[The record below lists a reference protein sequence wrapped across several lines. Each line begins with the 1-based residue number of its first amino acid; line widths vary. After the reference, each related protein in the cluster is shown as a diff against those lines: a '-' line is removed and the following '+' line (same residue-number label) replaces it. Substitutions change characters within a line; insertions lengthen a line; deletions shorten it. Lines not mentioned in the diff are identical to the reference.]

1 MLALARR
8 LSPRRFPSDRLL
20 LFFFSSSESLIPRQS
35 PIFLLFSS
43 PFSSASQSSSPPPL
57 ADLRGGCN
65 AEDQPPPL
73 LPLCPGCGVH
83 MQSTHSSLPG
93 FFIPPAPKSP
103 DYHAPLSLL
112 PGASDEPH
120 LSLSL
125 KSGVLS
131 PNPKPSTTPGLD
143 SKPLV
148 CSRCHSLRHYGRVK
162 DPSAENLL
170 PDFDFDRMVAPKMAS
185 PSGPRSVVLMVVDAA
200 DFDGSFPRK
209 VARFVSSSIE
219 KHSIAYKEG
228 KPANVPRVILVVTKI
243 DLLPSSIAPDDLE
256 HWVRKQAR
264 IGGANKLS
272 GVHLVSSVRDWGV
285 RNLVEHV
292 RELAGSR
299 GNVWAVG
306 AQNAGKSTLI
316 NAMGK
321 CVEGKVSHLTVAP
334 VPGTTLGIVRVEG
347 VLGEQAKLFDTPGI
361 LHPYQIT
368 SRLTREEQK
377 LVLMSKE
384 LKPRTYR
391 IKAGHSVH
399 IGGLMKLDVEELSV
413 ETLYLTVWASPL
425 VPLHMGKTENTSTM
439 KENHFGRQLQPPIGE
454 NRVAELGK
462 WSRREFRI
470 SGSKW
475 DASSVDIATAGL
487 GWIAVGLKGE
497 AVLGVWTYD
506 GIDVITRSPL
516 LSIKARIF
524 EEAGFTTSKIVAE
537 ADSVYNKLKHKKSE
551 KGKHLGH
558 KSRPVEG
565 DLNA

>member
-20 LFFFSSSESLIPRQS
+20 LPFFFSSSSESLVHHQS
-35 PIFLLFSS
+35 PPFLLFSS
-43 PFSSASQSSSPPPL
+43 PFSSASQSSPPPL
-57 ADLRGGCN
+57 ADLRGGCH
-65 AEDQPPPL
+65 AEDHPPPP

-93 FFIPPAPKSP
+93 FFIPPAPKSL
-103 DYHAPLSLL
+103 DYHAPLSPL
-112 PGASDEPH
+112 PVASDEPH

-125 KSGVLS
+125 KSGILS

-148 CSRCHSLRHYGRVK
+148 CARCHSLRHYGRVK
-162 DPSAENLL
+162 NPSAENLL

-243 DLLPSSIAPDDLE
+243 DLLPCSIAPDDLE

-321 CVEGKVSHLTVAP
+321 CVEGKVSYLTVAP

-347 VLGEQAKLFDTPGI
+347 VLGGQAKLFDTPGI
-361 LHPYQIT
+361 LHPY
-368 SRLTREEQK
+368 
-377 LVLMSKE
+377 
-384 LKPRTYR
+384 
-391 IKAGHSVH
+391 
-399 IGGLMKLDVEELSV
+399 
-413 ETLYLTVWASPL
+413 
-425 VPLHMGKTENTSTM
+425 
-439 KENHFGRQLQPPIGE
+439 
-454 NRVAELGK
+454 
-462 WSRREFRI
+462 
-470 SGSKW
+470 
-475 DASSVDIATAGL
+475 
-487 GWIAVGLKGE
+487 
-497 AVLGVWTYD
+497 
-506 GIDVITRSPL
+506 
-516 LSIKARIF
+516 
-524 EEAGFTTSKIVAE
+524 
-537 ADSVYNKLKHKKSE
+537 
-551 KGKHLGH
+551 
-558 KSRPVEG
+558 
-565 DLNA
+565 